1 MTRHANHQNPAKAPS
16 QRQLRVG
23 EELRH
28 AIAHIIE
35 HGDLR
40 DPDLVGV
47 SVTVTE
53 VRVSPDLKNATAF
66 VMPLGGV
73 NAGPIV
79 KALQRARPFIRRQ
92 VAGMVNLRYAPDIKF
107 EEDASFDEARRID
120 DLLREVLPHEQG
132 AEDESGKD

>member
-1 MTRHANHQNPAKAPS
+1 MTRHGSHQSSSKAPT

-28 AIAHIIE
+28 AVAHIIE

-40 DPDLVGV
+40 DPDLAGV

-66 VMPLGGV
+66 VLPLGGV
-73 NAGPIV
+73 NAEPV
-79 KALQRARPFIRRQ
+79 VAALQRARSFIRRQ
-92 VAGMVNLRYAPDIKF
+92 VAGMVNLRHAPDIRF
-107 EEDASFDEARRID
+107 ERDESFDEADRIET
-120 DLLREVLPHEQG
+120 LLREALKPETG
-132 AEDESGKD
+132 GGN